1 MKYEKWSLGY
11 YLLKKYVQFADWFI
25 HKRIIITGE
34 ENIPQDKPI
43 VFAPNHQNALS
54 DPMAIL
60 LNTKFQPVWLARA
73 DIFKN
78 KTAAKILRFMKILP
92 VYRMRDGKENLVKND
107 DTFMHSVKV
116 LENNSA
122 LGLFPEA
129 AHTGRRQMIQHKKA
143 VPRIVFM
150 AEENT
155 NEKLDIQ
162 IIPSGIYYSSYWKF
176 NRTLIVNFGKPI
188 AVREFMDE
196 YRKNSNAATLQLR
209 DRIYDSILPLVMQIS
224 SEKHYDD
231 FETIREIYG
240 RYYLLR
246 KNQKYSILN
255 LFKSDQE
262 MMVRLDKLEVQ
273 RPQEIE
279 NLVQMVNS
287 YASNLKKVKI
297 KNWLIERHYYNTIKA
312 FISLII
318 LFASLPLFLYGF
330 IFNAIPFLAIDNI
343 VRKKVKDVA
352 FWSTFFQVLGLV
364 VFPVFYIIELLVL
377 WNFIPSV
384 WLKIAFVVSLPL
396 MGKIAFQWYILLL
409 KTMGRFRLLFLKI
422 FKRKVYYSLFKQ
434 KDLLLFKLDELI
446 SV

>member
-11 YLLKKYVQFADWFI
+11 YFLKKYVQFVDWFI

-34 ENIPQDKPI
+34 ENIPKDKPI

-60 LNTKFQPVWLARA
+60 LHTKFQPVWLARA

-78 KTAAKILRFMKILP
+78 KTAAKVLRFMKILP
-92 VYRMRDGKENLVKND
+92 VYRMRDGKENLIKND

-143 VPRIVFM
+143 VPRIVFL

-162 IIPSGIYYSSYWKF
+162 IIPSGVYYSSYWKF

-188 AVREFMDE
+188 AVSEFMDE
-196 YRKNSNAATLQLR
+196 YRKSPNAATLLLR
-209 DRIYDSILPLVMQIS
+209 DKIYDSLLPLVMQITS
-224 SEKHYDD
+224 KKYYDD

-246 KNQKYSILN
+246 KNQNYSILN

-262 MMVRLDKLEVQ
+262 MMTRLDKLEVQ
-273 RPQEIE
+273 RPQEVE
-279 NLVQMVNS
+279 NLVQMVNN
-287 YASNLKKVKI
+287 YTSNLRKVKI
-297 KNWLIERHYYNTIKA
+297 KSWLIERHYYNTIKA
-312 FISLII
+312 LTSLVLLIVS
-318 LFASLPLFLYGF
+318 FPLFLYGF

-352 FWSTFFQVLGLV
+352 FWSTFFQVLGLI
-364 VFPVFYIIELLVL
+364 VFPVFYILELIVL
-377 WNFIPSV
+377 WNFIPGV

-446 SV
+446 SI